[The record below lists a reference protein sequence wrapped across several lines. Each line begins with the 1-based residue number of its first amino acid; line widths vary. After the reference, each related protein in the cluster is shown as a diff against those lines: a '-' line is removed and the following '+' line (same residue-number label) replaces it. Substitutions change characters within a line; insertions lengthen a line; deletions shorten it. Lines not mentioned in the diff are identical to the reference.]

1 MNILLKRVLLI
12 LGFTV
17 LWVFAFIPVSELR
30 DSFYGE
36 SSFQGFSILGN
47 VMLAIYILGII
58 VILRKTKTTKKILK
72 DNNIS
77 KG

>member
-30 DSFYGE
+30 DSLYGE
-36 SSFQGFSILGN
+36 SSFQGLSILGN

-58 VILRKTKTTKKILK
+58 VILRKTKTTK
-72 DNNIS
+72 
-77 KG
+77 